1 MFTIYRLQSS
11 VKHLG
16 LILCAALF
24 ATSAAFAANTIDLST
39 VEPDAE
45 NVIHVKNNDIL
56 TGELDGANR
65 PYKVLIDESA
75 GTEPTTV
82 TLDGVTINGTNDEAY
97 PWAGITCE
105 GDCNIVL
112 AEGSENKVKGFYSIY
127 PGIHV
132 PEGKTLTI
140 SGEGELDASSNGFGA
155 GIGGGYN
162 ISSGNIVIDGGVIN
176 AMGGSAAAG
185 IGTGSNDGTLTMGAI
200 TINGGT
206 VIAMGGSTAAGIGT
220 GSNDGTL
227 TAGAITINGGTVNA
241 TGGDYAAGIGT
252 GENWGPLTVGAITI
266 NGGTVNATGGEC
278 AAGIGAGYNW
288 GTLTMG
294 AITITNGVTKV
305 VATKGSDALHSVGIG
320 YNRKG
325 AQATITS
332 ITIGGETIDQ
342 EKNPIADK
350 FYVFP
355 VITYDI
361 TFDANGG
368 SGTMQKQELVPGKKL
383 NANAFTHKELLFA
396 GWNTK
401 KDGSGLA
408 FKDEAIAPDFSE
420 EGSSVTL
427 YAQWF
432 DGDISKLKN
441 DYIAQDGNTL
451 TGTLG
456 GNYKISIADGATVTL
471 DGVTINGT
479 NDEAYPWAG
488 ITCEG
493 DCNIVLAEG
502 SENKVKG
509 FYSIYPGIH
518 VPEGKTLTISGEGEL
533 DASSNGFGAGIGGG
547 YNISS
552 GNIVIDG
559 GVINATGG
567 VCAAGIGTGYYDGT
581 LTMGT
586 ITINGGTINATGGNH
601 AAGIGAGFNW
611 DELTIG
617 AITINGGT
625 INATGGTAA
634 AGIGTGY
641 NDGTLTMGTITING
655 GTVIATGSN
664 YAAGIGTGSNYGT
677 LTMGAITI
685 TNGVTKVIAT
695 KGSDALHSVGIG
707 YNENGAQATITS
719 ITIGG
724 ETIDQ
729 EKNPIADKFYVFPV
743 ITYDITF
750 DANGGSG
757 TMQKQELVPGKKL
770 NANAFTHKELL
781 FAGWNTKKDGSGL
794 AFKDEAIAPDFSEEG
809 SSVTLYAQW
818 FDGDIS
824 KLKNDYIAQDGNTL
838 TGTLGGNY
846 KISIADGA
854 TVTLDGVTINGTDY
868 DAYPWAGITCEGD
881 CNIVLA
887 KDSENKVKGF
897 YGNYPGIHVPPEGK
911 TLTISGEGKLDASS
925 NGDGAGIGGG
935 YNISS
940 GNIVIDGGVINA
952 TGGVCAAG
960 IGTGYYDGTL
970 TMGTITINGGTINAT
985 GGNYAAGIGTG
996 YNSGTLTAGAIII
1009 NGGTINATG
1018 GNHAAGIGAGFN
1030 WDELTIGAITIN
1042 GGTINAT
1049 GGKYASGIG
1058 TGYND
1063 GTLTMGAITIT
1074 NGVTKVIATK
1084 GSDALHSVGI
1094 GYNKNGAQATI
1105 TSITIGGQTVDQEN
1119 NPIANKTYVFIPE
1132 ILVIEETSGQ
1142 KHALING
1149 IYSGESAL
1157 NIDKDTDVDTV
1168 TIKRTFAKITNK
1180 DNNGNPLPNYFTIV
1194 FPFDV
1199 EGKNLEGIEIIA
1211 KFRGVV
1217 KNKTTGIKEVKAE
1230 RTWCDEVANENCHY
1244 ETATLTAY
1252 TPYLVQLK
1260 DGATSIGVKGAVTLK
1275 KTPEDP
1281 SALDVAATESDG
1293 SGEYVFRAMLQGKT
1307 WQKTDPEITGENKA
1321 AAYGYSANDVKDVA
1335 SAGEFV
1341 KVGAGSYIMPLRA
1354 YIYKKPE
1361 PSSIRSNASYAIR
1374 HDELSNDDIPDRM
1387 NVVIVDSDDSGNE
1400 RTTVIG
1406 QFKAR
1411 TGEFRWTTSTFDL
1424 KGRNVGNGKKAR
1436 GAYYGK
1442 RILKK

>member
-56 TGELDGANR
+56 TGELDGQNR

-82 TLDGVTINGTNDEAY
+82 TLDGVNIKGTNNKAC

-112 AEGSENKVKGFYSIY
+112 AEGSENKVKGFYSGY
-127 PGIHV
+127 PGIHI
-132 PEGKTLTI
+132 PEDKTLTI
-140 SGEGELDASSNGFGA
+140 SGEGELDASSNAFGA
-155 GIGGGYN
+155 GIGGGDN
-162 ISSGNIVIDGGVIN
+162 ISFGNIVIEGGVIN
-176 AMGGSAAAG
+176 
-185 IGTGSNDGTLTMGAI
+185 
-200 TINGGT
+200 
-206 VIAMGGSTAAGIGT
+206 AMGGSTAAGIGT
-220 GSNDGTL
+220 GSSDGTL
-227 TAGAITINGGTVNA
+227 TMGSITINGGTVIATGGNYAAGIGTGNNHSEELTVGTITINGGTVNA
-241 TGGDYAAGIGT
+241 TGGEYAAGIGA
-252 GENWGPLTVGAITI
+252 GYNWGTLTVGAITI
-266 NGGTVNATGGEC
+266 NGGTVNATGGKY
-278 AAGIGAGYNW
+278 ASGIGTGSNNW
-288 GTLTMG
+288 GTLTVG

-320 YNRKG
+320 YNENG

-332 ITIGGETIDQ
+332 ITIGGETVD
-342 EKNPIADK
+342 PIADEK
-350 FYVFP
+350 YIFTT
-355 VITYDI
+355 ITYDI

-408 FKDEAIAPDFSE
+408 FKDEAIAPPDFGE

-432 DGDISKLKN
+432 DGDLSKLN
-441 DYIAQDGNTL
+441 GDYTAHDGNTL

-493 DCNIVLAEG
+493 DCNIVLAKD

-509 FYSIYPGIH
+509 FYSSNPGIH
-518 VPEGKTLTISGEGEL
+518 VPEGKTLTISGEGKL
-533 DASSNGFGAGIGGG
+533 DASSSGYGAGIGGG
-547 YNISS
+547 DNISS
-552 GNIVIDG
+552 GNIVIEG
-559 GVINATGG
+559 GVINAMGG
-567 VCAAGIGTGYYDGT
+567 EGASGIGTGSNNGT

-586 ITINGGTINATGGNH
+586 ITINGGTVIATGGEG
-601 AAGIGAGFNW
+601 ASGIGAGFNW

-625 INATGGTAA
+625 VNATGGECAA
-634 AGIGTGY
+634 GIGAGFNWAELTTGAITINGGTVNATGGEYASGIGTGY
-641 NDGTLTMGTITING
+641 NDGI
-655 GTVIATGSN
+655 
-664 YAAGIGTGSNYGT
+664 

-707 YNENGAQATITS
+707 YNTDVNGSQTTITS

-729 EKNPIADKFYVFPV
+729 E
-743 ITYDITF
+743 
-750 DANGGSG
+750 
-757 TMQKQELVPGKKL
+757 
-770 NANAFTHKELL
+770 
-781 FAGWNTKKDGSGL
+781 
-794 AFKDEAIAPDFSEEG
+794 
-809 SSVTLYAQW
+809 
-818 FDGDIS
+818 
-824 KLKNDYIAQDGNTL
+824 
-838 TGTLGGNY
+838 
-846 KISIADGA
+846 
-854 TVTLDGVTINGTDY
+854 
-868 DAYPWAGITCEGD
+868 
-881 CNIVLA
+881 
-887 KDSENKVKGF
+887 
-897 YGNYPGIHVPPEGK
+897 
-911 TLTISGEGKLDASS
+911 
-925 NGDGAGIGGG
+925 
-935 YNISS
+935 
-940 GNIVIDGGVINA
+940 
-952 TGGVCAAG
+952 
-960 IGTGYYDGTL
+960 
-970 TMGTITINGGTINAT
+970 
-985 GGNYAAGIGTG
+985 
-996 YNSGTLTAGAIII
+996 
-1009 NGGTINATG
+1009 
-1018 GNHAAGIGAGFN
+1018 
-1030 WDELTIGAITIN
+1030 
-1042 GGTINAT
+1042 
-1049 GGKYASGIG
+1049 
-1058 TGYND
+1058 
-1063 GTLTMGAITIT
+1063 
-1074 NGVTKVIATK
+1074 
-1084 GSDALHSVGI
+1084 
-1094 GYNKNGAQATI
+1094 
-1105 TSITIGGQTVDQEN
+1105 N
-1119 NPIANKTYVFIPE
+1119 NPITDKTYVFIPE

-1199 EGKNLEGIEIIA
+1199 EGKNLEGIEIVA

-1341 KVGAGSYIMPLRA
+1341 KVDAGSYIMPLRA

>member
-176 AMGGSAAAG
+176 ATGGEGAAG
-185 IGTGSNDGTLTMGAI
+185 IGTGSN
-200 TINGGT
+200 N
-206 VIAMGGSTAAGIGT
+206 
-220 GSNDGTL
+220 
-227 TAGAITINGGTVNA
+227 
-241 TGGDYAAGIGT
+241 
-252 GENWGPLTVGAITI
+252 
-266 NGGTVNATGGEC
+266 
-278 AAGIGAGYNW
+278 
-288 GTLTMG
+288 
-294 AITITNGVTKV
+294 
-305 VATKGSDALHSVGIG
+305 
-320 YNRKG
+320 
-325 AQATITS
+325 
-332 ITIGGETIDQ
+332 
-342 EKNPIADK
+342 
-350 FYVFP
+350 
-355 VITYDI
+355 
-361 TFDANGG
+361 
-368 SGTMQKQELVPGKKL
+368 
-383 NANAFTHKELLFA
+383 
-396 GWNTK
+396 
-401 KDGSGLA
+401 
-408 FKDEAIAPDFSE
+408 
-420 EGSSVTL
+420 
-427 YAQWF
+427 
-432 DGDISKLKN
+432 
-441 DYIAQDGNTL
+441 
-451 TGTLG
+451 
-456 GNYKISIADGATVTL
+456 
-471 DGVTINGT
+471 
-479 NDEAYPWAG
+479 
-488 ITCEG
+488 
-493 DCNIVLAEG
+493 
-502 SENKVKG
+502 
-509 FYSIYPGIH
+509 
-518 VPEGKTLTISGEGEL
+518 
-533 DASSNGFGAGIGGG
+533 
-547 YNISS
+547 
-552 GNIVIDG
+552 
-559 GVINATGG
+559 
-567 VCAAGIGTGYYDGT
+567 GT

-586 ITINGGTINATGGNH
+586 IT
-601 AAGIGAGFNW
+601 
-611 DELTIG
+611 
-617 AITINGGT
+617 
-625 INATGGTAA
+625 
-634 AGIGTGY
+634 
-641 NDGTLTMGTITING
+641 
-655 GTVIATGSN
+655 
-664 YAAGIGTGSNYGT
+664 
-677 LTMGAITI
+677 
-685 TNGVTKVIAT
+685 
-695 KGSDALHSVGIG
+695 
-707 YNENGAQATITS
+707 
-719 ITIGG
+719 
-724 ETIDQ
+724 
-729 EKNPIADKFYVFPV
+729 
-743 ITYDITF
+743 
-750 DANGGSG
+750 
-757 TMQKQELVPGKKL
+757 
-770 NANAFTHKELL
+770 
-781 FAGWNTKKDGSGL
+781 
-794 AFKDEAIAPDFSEEG
+794 
-809 SSVTLYAQW
+809 
-818 FDGDIS
+818 
-824 KLKNDYIAQDGNTL
+824 
-838 TGTLGGNY
+838 
-846 KISIADGA
+846 
-854 TVTLDGVTINGTDY
+854 
-868 DAYPWAGITCEGD
+868 
-881 CNIVLA
+881 
-887 KDSENKVKGF
+887 
-897 YGNYPGIHVPPEGK
+897 
-911 TLTISGEGKLDASS
+911 
-925 NGDGAGIGGG
+925 
-935 YNISS
+935 
-940 GNIVIDGGVINA
+940 
-952 TGGVCAAG
+952 
-960 IGTGYYDGTL
+960 
-970 TMGTITINGGTINAT
+970 
-985 GGNYAAGIGTG
+985 
-996 YNSGTLTAGAIII
+996 I

-1094 GYNKNGAQATI
+1094 GYNRKGAQATI

-1149 IYSGESAL
+1149 IYSGEDAL

-1168 TIKRTFAKITNK
+1168 TIIRTFAKITNK
-1180 DNNGNPLPNYFTIV
+1180 DDSGNLLPNFSTIV

-1199 EGKNLEGIEIIA
+1199 EGKNLEGIEIVA

-1341 KVGAGSYIMPLRA
+1341 KVGAGEFVKLDAGSYIMPLRA